1 MSMSDV
7 VKVIVVLADQSLYD
21 GFNEVY
27 LACFSEPL
35 PCRLLVVAGLFDIL
49 VEVDVIAY
57 RPGA

>member
-49 VEVDVIAY
+49 GKVDVIAY